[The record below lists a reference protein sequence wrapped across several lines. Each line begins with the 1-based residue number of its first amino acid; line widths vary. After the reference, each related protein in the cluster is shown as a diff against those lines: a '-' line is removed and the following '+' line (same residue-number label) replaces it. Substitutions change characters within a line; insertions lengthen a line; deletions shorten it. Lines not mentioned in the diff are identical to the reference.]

1 MPVSP
6 AHIKYIAFD
15 LGGVLAEVDWAPL
28 KALHEEEHLIEHAFF
43 IQNNHREFSTGKL
56 SEENYFKGVASALS
70 LNVSQVRQAWGN
82 VVKSYRSSAS
92 ILKHMSRPFVMWSN
106 IDPLH
111 FQVLKIEL
119 SIPKTVV
126 EKSTLSFVEG
136 TLKPDPQ
143 FFLRGIEKIGL
154 KAEEILFFDDQQ
166 KNIDAARNVGIQA
179 IHLPHFHQLE
189 DKLAPFLD
197 KKPQN

>member
-1 MPVSP
+1 
-6 AHIKYIAFD
+6 
-15 LGGVLAEVDWAPL
+15 
-28 KALHEEEHLIEHAFF
+28 
-43 IQNNHREFSTGKL
+43 
-56 SEENYFKGVASALS
+56 
-70 LNVSQVRQAWGN
+70 
-82 VVKSYRSSAS
+82 
-92 ILKHMSRPFVMWSN
+92 MWSN

-136 TLKPDPQ
+136 ALKPDPQ
-143 FFLRGIEKIGL
+143 FFLRGIEKIGF
-154 KAEEILFFDDQQ
+154 KPEEILFFDDQQ

-179 IHLPHFHQLE
+179 IHLPHFHQLK